1 MNLSARTPAHPEPAP
16 GASRAHRALAPE
28 KLGLAALFLLAL
40 GLRLAGA
47 GWGLPQVYEEAT
59 PVRVAWSMWAWG
71 EPHGFDGNPHTFG
84 YPSLVFYLH
93 FLGQALLLGW
103 LRLVGAIHSGVDAR
117 VLYALDKTGFM
128 LVGRALSAL
137 FGAALVPATYVLARR
152 LAGKPAAWAAALLVV
167 LAPALVL
174 RATEVEVDLPLAFF
188 VTLGCV
194 QALRLLEQ
202 PTLRNGIWAGVL
214 AGLAASSKYPGLI
227 VVVPC
232 ALALVLAPRERF
244 TPSAASAPAPA
255 EPKGARA
262 RRARAPATQRSDT
275 TGSGRARLRVLFVV
289 LAVTALVFC
298 VTSPYVLLDQPEF
311 WRDMANQREHMA
323 EGHFGVE
330 GGPAFLFNAQALA
343 ARLLGWPLALLAL
356 AGIAILAGWERRP
369 RALVAASLPVVYL
382 AIVGTWTMKADRY
395 LLLVVPV
402 GFAFAAAAIAW
413 GLERAGRARLRV
425 PAPLAWTLV
434 LVACA
439 APLTLQYARG
449 DLLERFRPDTR
460 TEALHWIQRNVPEGA
475 LIAAEQY
482 GPELANFTSPELMAE
497 VAPRLA
503 EISRRPRFYAVQFV
517 PMFQVDAERSGAFYD
532 LALYGAAD
540 LFVVTSSVRSRYV
553 ADPVRY
559 ARQCTFYE
567 LLQRRWPQV
576 AHFASAGHAGP
587 EISIYRNPDHAGWFP
602 SRPDTPEPVPAGDSN
617 SGMENFFYWNLGVN
631 YETAGHFGL
640 ATDAYRIALHYAPRS
655 TDLELYGSIAQRLA
669 YSLLQTRSPQAT
681 LAYLHSAE
689 AQARLTVEGQV
700 LHWVAGQVEAD
711 PVQFAKLAIPRL
723 RG

>member
-1 MNLSARTPAHPEPAP
+1 MNVSARTPAPPDPSTGPPPA
-16 GASRAHRALAPE
+16 RRTLAPE
-28 KLGLAALFLLAL
+28 TLALAALFLLAL

-84 YPSLVFYLH
+84 YPSLIFYLH

-103 LRLVGAIHSGVDAR
+103 LRLVGTIHTSTDAR
-117 VLYALDKTGFM
+117 VLYALDKTAFM
-128 LVGRALSAL
+128 LVGRTISAL
-137 FGAALVPATYVLARR
+137 FGAALVPATYALARR
-152 LAGKPAAWAAALLVV
+152 LAGKPAAWAAALLVA

-188 VTLGCV
+188 VTLGCL
-194 QALRLLEQ
+194 QALRLLER
-202 PTLRNGIWAGVL
+202 PTTRNGLWAGVL

-227 VVVPC
+227 GVVPC
-232 ALALVLAPRERF
+232 ALALALAPRER
-244 TPSAASAPAPA
+244 SAASAAAAPVPA
-255 EPKGARA
+255 ETKGVRA
-262 RRARAPATQRSDT
+262 RRAPAAAAPRADATES
-275 TGSGRARLRVLFVV
+275 TGARLRVLLVV
-289 LAVTALVFC
+289 LGVTALVFC
-298 VTSPYVLLDQPEF
+298 ITSPYVLLDRAEF

-323 EGHFGVE
+323 QGHFGVE

-356 AGIAILAGWERRP
+356 AGIVILAGWERRP

-402 GFAFAAAAIAW
+402 GFAFACAAIAW
-413 GLERAGRARLRV
+413 GLERVGRVRARMA
-425 PAPLAWTLV
+425 APLAWTLV

-439 APLTLQYARG
+439 SPLALQYVRG

-460 TEALHWIQRNVPEGA
+460 TEALRWIQQNVPEGA

-482 GPELANFTSPELMAE
+482 GPDLANFTSPELMAE

-517 PMFQVDAERSGAFYD
+517 PMFQVDAERSAAFYD

-567 LLQRRWPQV
+567 LLQRRWPQA

-640 ATDAYRIALHYAPRS
+640 ASDAYRIALHYAPRN
-655 TDLELYGSIAQRLA
+655 TDLELYASIAQRLA
-669 YSLLQTRSPQAT
+669 YSVLQTRSPEAT
-681 LAYLHSAE
+681 LAYLHNAE
-689 AQARLTVEGQV
+689 AQASLTVEGQV
-700 LHWVAGQVEAD
+700 LRWVAAQVEAD
-711 PVQFAKLAIPRL
+711 PAQFAKLAVPRL